1 MAPMGPGLRRESEDG
16 RILGKNRMNLR
27 PSLPYFTTPRSRS
40 AAISAA
46 E

>member
-1 MAPMGPGLRRESEDG
+1 MVRMGPGLRRESEDG
-16 RILGKNRMNLR
+16 RIPVNPPYELSIGG
-27 PSLPYFTTPRSRS
+27 PYFTTPRSRS